1 MFKLIIKNLW
11 SRRKRNGWL
20 LAELILVTVV
30 AWVIID
36 PLVMAVVVKTTPYGY
51 DTDRLVDISMD
62 SYSYGMSGYDESQ
75 TDSASLAE
83 NAMRIYNR
91 LKSYPQIESVT
102 RKTYTGL
109 GGQAIRQI
117 HSRSTLCTSCHA
129 QFHSHAEIT
138 ISLPMASSRCRAVR
152 RPRSFQQ

>member
-51 DTDRLVDISMD
+51 DTDRLVDISMG

-91 LKSYPQIESVT
+91 LKSNPQIESVT
-102 RKTYTGL
+102 RKTYNGL
-109 GGQAIRQI
+109 GGTSYSSNSFKVDTVYIM
-117 HSRSTLCTSCHA
+117 SR
-129 QFHSHAEIT
+129 T
-138 ISLPMASSRCRAVR
+138 ISFTRGDNYFTTHGIKSLPGSPSA
-152 RPRSFQQ
+152 RS